1 MGRSLAT
8 LDYTSEFTS
17 VAMSQS
23 DATMGFE
30 RVVDTETGE
39 IYQTDSGFTDWYG
52 GQRYKAVTD
61 DQYTEAVV
69 GRFSWK

>member
-1 MGRSLAT
+1 
-8 LDYTSEFTS
+8 
-17 VAMSQS
+17 MSSWENRNKSQDIISQKQS

-30 RVVDTETGE
+30 RVMDTETGE
-39 IYQTDSGFTDWYG
+39 IYQTDDGFTDWYDG
-52 GQRYKAVTD
+52 ERYTAITD

>member
-1 MGRSLAT
+1 
-8 LDYTSEFTS
+8 
-17 VAMSQS
+17 MSQS

-39 IYQTDSGFTDWYG
+39 IYQTDSGFTDWYD
-52 GQRYKAVTD
+52 GQRYKTATD

-69 GRFSWK
+69 GWFS